1 MAGIFFVILASL
13 LWAIDTLI
21 RYPLVEKGIDP
32 TVIVFFEHAILTV
45 MFLPRLFSGLPRI
58 GELKFGDA
66 FGFLVIGAGG
76 SALAT
81 VAFTGAFMYL
91 NPSLVIL
98 LQKFQPVVA
107 VLLAWIIL
115 KEPIPKP
122 FVFWGAVCLLGAV
135 LISAP
140 DVEKV
145 WLLVRTDPHRLA
157 SDAAV
162 QGYGLVGISVLG
174 WGASTVFGKKLS
186 LAGFEP
192 ASMSAGRFLVGF
204 LALVFFVPWGQKMIF
219 ADATDYLRIGVMV
232 LLSGALAI
240 WLYYKGL
247 QRLPA
252 KFTSIVEMFFPLC
265 AVVVNWVFLGK
276 QLSDIQLLGGVL
288 LLLGALVI
296 QLKKY

>member
-1 MAGIFFVILASL
+1 MAGVFFVIMASM

-32 TVIVFFEHAILTV
+32 TVIVFFEHAILTL

-66 FGFLVIGAGG
+66 FAFLVIGAGG

-81 VAFTGAFMYL
+81 VAFTGAFMFL

-98 LQKFQPVVA
+98 LQKFQPVIA
-107 VLLAWIIL
+107 VILAWIIL

-122 FVFWGAVCLLGAV
+122 FVFWGFVCILGAI

-145 WLLVRTDPHRLA
+145 WMLVRTDPARLA

-192 ASMSAGRFLVGF
+192 GSLSAGRFVVGF
-204 LALVFFVPWGQKMIF
+204 LALCFFVPWGQKLIF

-276 QLSDIQLLGGVL
+276 QLSDIQLLGGIL
-288 LLLGALVI
+288 LMLGALVI